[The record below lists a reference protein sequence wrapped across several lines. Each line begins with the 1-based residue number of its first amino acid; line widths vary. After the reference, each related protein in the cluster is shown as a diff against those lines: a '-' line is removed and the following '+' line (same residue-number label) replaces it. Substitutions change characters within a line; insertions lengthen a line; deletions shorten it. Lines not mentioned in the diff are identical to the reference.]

1 MFASWGPLAIPSA
14 ATLVVLLEV
23 RFALCYVGIADERHV
38 KQIVGRIIASGQRR
52 LLVAIWVLVLFVGT
66 PGSRP
71 LIGIIIS
78 RSIAA
83 LEIKYRF

>member
-52 LLVAIWVLVLFVGT
+52 LLVAIWVLVLFIVAWAA
-66 PGSRP
+66 
-71 LIGIIIS
+71 IICNS
-78 RSIAA
+78 KASSFRGQ
-83 LEIKYRF
+83 LRH